1 MKMSPALAVFV
12 SLLTFGLQAQER
24 SPIYPFDVEV
34 AGQQAI
40 PPGGPAVI
48 FAKIPQPVA
57 PDAEVKVDTEGEMII
72 VNVFAIDEN
81 GAPLKGAQGQAKVIM
96 VQNGTGFAL
105 DGTMDKSTLAPG
117 RYGMNIVLQN
127 QGTSRV
133 EFTVGNSEQMAQK
146 PAPTQTQAAP
156 ASATSA
162 PAETPKLNMAG
173 IDSITDTPF
182 PAASTATTTT
192 SGADRSTPDG
202 MMRLFIKFAA
212 EGKFEEIR
220 AFADPKCDGD
230 VREICAIADSPEKDK
245 NRYRNFFGGGKVLGA
260 ARVDGDKAEVD
271 FTMGDKQEKQET
283 MNLQRIDG
291 VWFLSSF

>member
-1 MKMSPALAVFV
+1 MKMSSAVAVFV
-12 SLLTFGLQAQER
+12 SLLTVGLHAQER
-24 SPIYPFDVEV
+24 SPFYPFDVEV

-40 PPGGPAVI
+40 PPAGPAVI

-57 PDAEVKVDTEGEMII
+57 PDAKVKVDTEGEMII

-81 GAPLKGAQGQAKVIM
+81 GAPLEGAQGQAKVIM
-96 VQNGTGFAL
+96 VQNGSGFSL

-133 EFTVGNSEQMAQK
+133 QFTVGNTGQMTQKSNPEQS
-146 PAPTQTQAAP
+146 PATVPSPPPSTAAI
-156 ASATSA
+156 TR
-162 PAETPKLNMAG
+162 LNMAG
-173 IDSITDTPF
+173 IESITNATF
-182 PAASTATTTT
+182 PSATRS
-192 SGADRSTPDG
+192 SGTVDRSTPDG
-202 MMRLFIKFAA
+202 AMRLFIQFAA

-220 AFADPKCDGD
+220 TFAAPGCDGD
-230 VREICAIADSPEKDK
+230 VREICAIADAKDQDK
-245 NRYRNFFGGGKVLGA
+245 DRYRNFFGGGEVLGS

-271 FTMGDKQEKQET
+271 FTMGDRQEKQET

-291 VWFLSSF
+291 MWFLSSF